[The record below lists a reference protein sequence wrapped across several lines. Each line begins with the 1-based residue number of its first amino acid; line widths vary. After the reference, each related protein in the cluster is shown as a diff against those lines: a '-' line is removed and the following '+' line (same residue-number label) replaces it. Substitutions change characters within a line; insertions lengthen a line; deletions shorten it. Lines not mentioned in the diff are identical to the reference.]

1 MALRTLPAEQP
12 KAAATWRGVWP
23 EALASRIWQRRRVGL
38 PPFYVPGAV
47 RVGSTVTVVSSGRRR
62 LCGVG
67 PRTRLPEL
75 RWRPI
80 PQRTV
85 RPDLVVFPLPLPPQH
100 ARFQHAPKLFSLQK
114 LVPQLAVERLRIPVL
129 PRRPRLDVQRLD
141 LRPRQPGPQRL
152 GDELRAVVRT

>member
-1 MALRTLPAEQP
+1 MVTAFLLYAGLGCFIFYMIWGPKPETPGSSPKPATL
-12 KAAATWRGVWP
+12 
-23 EALASRIWQRRRVGL
+23 GL
-38 PPFYVPGAV
+38 PPFCVPVAMT
-47 RVGSTVTVVSSGRRR
+47 VGSTVTVVSSGRRR

-67 PRTRLPEL
+67 PRTPLPEL

-141 LRPRQPGPQRL
+141 LRRRQPR
-152 GDELRAVVRT
+152 